1 MTPSGSLLT
10 PDPAV
15 PGNLW
20 PVIPAQA
27 PSRMLS
33 LLFQLEQS
41 QWLSAKEIQAQQ
53 SRQLGALL
61 RHAWSTSS
69 FYRRRLEEAGLSL
82 DAIRT
87 PDDWRKIP
95 LLTREDWQNAGIE
108 IYSNA
113 TPPEHGNMSQ
123 LFTSGSTGKP
133 VMVVTTGLTQLLW
146 NAFTA
151 RDHLWH
157 RRDFRT
163 KLAAIRF
170 VSGDACDPPDGRIGQ
185 SWGPATA
192 GITRTGPSA
201 TLHIKAGIDQQIPW
215 LVKQDPEYLITYP
228 SNVLAL
234 ARKCEQRGIKLPSL
248 REVRTFGEI
257 LEPHTREAVR
267 RAFGVK
273 TVDMYSSQEVG
284 YIALQ
289 CPDHEHYHVQS
300 ENVLVEVLREDGTP
314 CEVGEI
320 GRIAVTALHNFAT
333 PIIRYRIGDF
343 AEVGPP
349 CPCGRGLP
357 VLNRVVGRQRNML
370 VLPNGDLRWPSIEVE
385 TVTKGVDEIPPIQQF
400 QVIQRSLEEIE
411 AMIVSPRELTDRERE
426 LIIGWFE
433 VSFGW
438 SFRVKFTYVDHIPL
452 SPTGKFE
459 DFKSDVAIK

>member
-1 MTPSGSLLT
+1 
-10 PDPAV
+10 
-15 PGNLW
+15 
-20 PVIPAQA
+20 
-27 PSRMLS
+27 
-33 LLFQLEQS
+33 
-41 QWLSAKEIQAQQ
+41 
-53 SRQLGALL
+53 
-61 RHAWSTSS
+61 
-69 FYRRRLEEAGLSL
+69 
-82 DAIRT
+82 
-87 PDDWRKIP
+87 
-95 LLTREDWQNAGIE
+95 
-108 IYSNA
+108 
-113 TPPEHGNMSQ
+113 MSQ

-201 TLHIKAGIDQQIPW
+201 TLHIKAGIEQQIPW